1 MTSETRIRVM
11 IVDDHAIVRE
21 GIAQVLEQSGEFEV
35 VGQAG
40 DGEEAVGQVRELRPD
55 VVIMDILMP
64 VKDGIEAC
72 REIAAALPETRVLM
86 LTASN
91 KHSAI
96 VDAVNAGATG
106 YLQKYSGKE
115 MLLSTVREVA
125 GGGVPGAGRGGQ
137 ETCCRYGRR
146 ARPGP
151 AQRPEPADGPGA
163 GYTPDVC
170 PGDVLRGDSRG
181 AGQQQPHD
189 GAERGLRDT
198 AQAGGGDPA
207 GAGGLGGPQRPAER
221 RRLAVKR
228 KPRGLLPGMPSPSL
242 KRRGPS
248 LKRRWPLATPYLIVV
263 ARSLPGY
270 TSKTNL
276 ITKVLDFVRFG
287 GPILTIGR
295 TVFEMWLG
303 AP

>member
-40 DGEEAVGQVRELRPD
+40 DGEEAVGRVRELRPD

-125 GGGVPGAGRGGQ
+125 GGEFRVQGEAARRLVAGMG
-137 ETCCRYGRR
+137 
-146 ARPGP
+146 
-151 AQRPEPADGPGA
+151 DGPGPVPPSDLNRLTA
-163 GYTPDVC
+163 RERDI
-170 PGDVLRGDSRG
+170 LRMFAQGMSY
-181 AGQQQPHD
+181 AEI
-189 GAERGLRDT
+189 AEERGNSNPMTVRN
-198 AQAGGGDPA
+198 AVYGIQRK
-207 GAGGLGGPQRPAER
+207 LGVGTRQELGVWAARS
-221 RRLAVKR
+221 
-228 KPRGLLPGMPSPSL
+228 GLLNDDDL
-242 KRRGPS
+242 
-248 LKRRWPLATPYLIVV
+248 L
-263 ARSLPGY
+263 
-270 TSKTNL
+270 
-276 ITKVLDFVRFG
+276 
-287 GPILTIGR
+287 
-295 TVFEMWLG
+295 
-303 AP
+303 